1 MFAMSLPVGKTLLQS
16 EPKPVEAKEHR
27 GCIAVFWILPAE
39 MQISLTWQ
47 IEEPHTDILEEVRR
61 INREGLDQLLPT
73 RGGRFGYDVAL
84 SFAGEDRP
92 YVERVAT
99 FLKEAGVKV
108 FYDRFEEAS
117 LWGKNLYDH
126 LSDVY
131 GRQARYTVMF
141 ISQHYA
147 KKVWT
152 THERKSAQERALEEN
167 AECILPARFDDTA
180 VPGLPSTVGYLS
192 LQGRDPK
199 ELAELIGQK
208 VRSSGNGEPR

>member
-1 MFAMSLPVGKTLLQS
+1 MSLPAKNTLLQS

-27 GCIAVFWILPAE
+27 GTIAVFWILPAE
-39 MQISLTWQ
+39 MQVSLTWQ
-47 IEEPHTDILEEVRR
+47 LGELRADLAEEVRR

-73 RGGRFGYDVAL
+73 RSGGFEYDVAL
-84 SFAGEDRP
+84 SFAGEDRA
-92 YVERVAT
+92 YVEQVAN

-108 FYDRFEEAS
+108 FYDRFEEVL
-117 LWGKNLYDH
+117 LWGKNLYDY

-141 ISQHYA
+141 ISRHYA

-152 THERKSAQERALEEN
+152 THERESAQARALQEN
-167 AECILPARFDDTA
+167 SECILPARFDDTK
-180 VPGLPSTVGYLS
+180 VPGLPSTVKYLS

-199 ELAELIGQK
+199 DFADLIGQK
-208 VRSSGNGEPR
+208 VRSQRNGEPRSA